1 MADPWERQGDR
12 PPLFLDHTEA
22 RRTEKNFLETGPP
35 PFSKGL
41 DDCSPPPTASP
52 PHFPPPA
59 PHLTVWIPALHCAFK
74 MEGKCLFSFH
84 FHPSVPCDHMRA
96 PEYYTAS
103 VQGSCSWTAYPCV
116 NYATFEQRKCQ
127 VCDGAC
133 PSMGFD
139 ADRTKK
145 EGTFFLK
152 TNSKAP
158 FCGKS
163 VFPK

>member
-1 MADPWERQGDR
+1 
-12 PPLFLDHTEA
+12 
-22 RRTEKNFLETGPP
+22 
-35 PFSKGL
+35 
-41 DDCSPPPTASP
+41 
-52 PHFPPPA
+52 
-59 PHLTVWIPALHCAFK
+59 
-74 MEGKCLFSFH
+74 
-84 FHPSVPCDHMRA
+84 MRA

-103 VQGSCSWTAYPCV
+103 VQGPCSWTAYPCV

-145 EGTFFLK
+145 EGKFFLK